1 MSEREQITL
10 TYCGRRLG
18 KADKLVY
25 EFEYA
30 GRSLWYSK
38 GITHGVVGGRYTV
51 DAEVTDDGG
60 VTIYPTTLTYTGEKI
75 DDVDQV
81 AVWEAVDRDTY
92 ATHRLKAAE
101 RKHARSSELD
111 IALEPLT
118 RLIAKASTRAEAQ
131 AIMRVVTAKLDDAW
145 WHQR

>member
-1 MSEREQITL
+1 MSERQQITL

-18 KADKLVY
+18 KAGKVMH
-25 EFEYA
+25 EFEFA

-38 GITHGVVGGRYTV
+38 VSHGVVGGRYTV
-51 DAEVTDDGG
+51 DADVTAAGE
-60 VTIYPTTLTYTGEKI
+60 VTIYPATLTYAGEKI

-81 AVWEAVDRDTY
+81 AVWEAVDRDAYSTS
-92 ATHRLKAAE
+92 RLMSAE

-111 IALEPLT
+111 AALEPLT
-118 RLIAKASTRAEAQ
+118 RLIAKAGTRAEAQ